1 MKTWL
6 IATTLSAPL
15 AIGALVSAP
24 GCVPSDDD
32 PLACR
37 DFSCDHQSDKTF
49 CDIDGVYPG
58 TEKANECIAPPADDA
73 CNRAVACDDPATPFC
88 TDDSMGT
95 CVECTDNTHCTV
107 DGESC
112 DTRVGECTDEAIFTC
127 TPGAAGDAACAAIEE
142 AGDYCSDGDICVD
155 CIVDDHCT
163 ENVAQGICDATLLE
177 CRGCDAEGDDCESGL
192 CGTNEQGVC
201 VDEGEIVYVSKT
213 GTDAGGCG
221 TLASPCLTI
230 AEGLLAVT
238 PTRNIVLVAVGEY
251 AEHLVVTDKA
261 ATLVADGAVTLNP
274 GLLGAQ
280 NILNVSATANITIDG
295 FILNP
300 ISVGSGTIV
309 ASCRDTTAGLAVKNS
324 TITGAED
331 IGLVSTAGC
340 AVNIQDS
347 TIAENGGI
355 GISATGGSLT
365 IERSEVSTNAGGGID
380 VSNATY
386 AIVNSVIVE
395 NGTAGATGTDR
406 GGVALAGPTA
416 GVFEFNTLSGNR
428 LADGAIFGSAL
439 TCSGAA
445 VTASNNI
452 IVSRGLGGPGLIV
465 GNCTFTYSLVEGDT
479 AEPGDGNL
487 IGNPEFTNPAQVD
500 YTIPVTS
507 PAHDAADPAATL
519 ANDRNGNPRPVGE
532 AHDMGAYEVQ

>member
-1 MKTWL
+1 
-6 IATTLSAPL
+6 
-15 AIGALVSAP
+15 
-24 GCVPSDDD
+24 
-32 PLACR
+32 
-37 DFSCDHQSDKTF
+37 
-49 CDIDGVYPG
+49 
-58 TEKANECIAPPADDA
+58 
-73 CNRAVACDDPATPFC
+73 
-88 TDDSMGT
+88 
-95 CVECTDNTHCTV
+95 
-107 DGESC
+107 
-112 DTRVGECTDEAIFTC
+112 
-127 TPGAAGDAACAAIEE
+127 
-142 AGDYCSDGDICVD
+142 
-155 CIVDDHCT
+155 
-163 ENVAQGICDATLLE
+163 
-177 CRGCDAEGDDCESGL
+177 
-192 CGTNEQGVC
+192 
-201 VDEGEIVYVSKT
+201 
-213 GTDAGGCG
+213 
-221 TLASPCLTI
+221 
-230 AEGLLAVT
+230 
-238 PTRNIVLVAVGEY
+238 LVAVGEY

-309 ASCRDTTAGLAVKNS
+309 ASCRDTTAGLAIKNS

-365 IERSEVSTNAGGGID
+365 IERSEVSGNSGIGISATGGSLTVERSEVSTNAGGGID